1 MESWAQLAALIIW
14 AFVGIPLWFMFL
26 QRVLKS
32 SQMENDAEVVYQ
44 KTGSYPEMTS
54 SESIRAFVFLVLV
67 LAGAIGGA
75 VGVLVMFS

>member
-1 MESWAQLAALIIW
+1 MESWAQLAALFIW

-26 QRVLKS
+26 QQVFKA
-32 SQMENDAEVVYQ
+32 SQMEKDMEVVYRR
-44 KTGSYPEMTS
+44 TGTYPEETS
-54 SESIRAFVFLVLV
+54 SDSIRAFVFLILV